1 MSLRTGENEQGLK
14 KIIDLTR
21 MIALVILIIHCYYN
35 CYSAFRQW
43 GWTSGISDQL
53 LKNISRTGLL
63 SSFTK
68 SKLIALGLL
77 LLSLLGVKGRKDEKS
92 NYKSGFAYLLTGL
105 LIYFLSS
112 LALMAEGLEVQ
123 VMAGTYIGLTTL
135 GFILI
140 ITGGSVLA
148 RTIKGRLKPD
158 VFNRANETFPQ
169 EERLITNE
177 YSINLPAR
185 YRLKGQT
192 RKSWLN
198 FVSPARGLLCVSS
211 PGGGKSR
218 YVIEPAIRQ
227 LLAKGHALC
236 LYDFK
241 YPDLTTIAYNH
252 FLKNRHAFA
261 VAPGFYVINFDDLSH
276 SHRCNPLDPDR
287 MEDITDAVEAA
298 RILMLGTNKSW
309 LKRQGDFFVESAIN
323 FVISLIWFLRKYEDG
338 RYCTLPHLIELMQV
352 KLDKLLTVLQTE
364 PEIQPYIS
372 SFISAYIED
381 TMEQLEGQIDAAKIG
396 LARLSSPTLYYMLS
410 GNDFSLDI
418 NNPQAPK
425 ILCLANNPQKQEV
438 YSPILSLFMT
448 RLSKII
454 NRPHQQK
461 CAVVLDE
468 FPTLTFLG
476 LDTQIATARAN
487 LISTVLAMQSDH
499 QLKLNYGKEWADV
512 VLNICGNIIV
522 GQTSGE
528 LAKSISERLGK
539 TLQERES
546 ISINSSETS
555 FSRSK
560 QLEMAVPVST
570 ISSLSAG
577 EFVGMVA
584 DTPDQPIELK
594 TFHSHVLVDAEAL
607 NKEQKAYLPVPI
619 VRQVDKQVIQ
629 DNDRIIKQD
638 VQDIVDAVLEQVLND
653 PSKEQLLVK
662 KDA

>member
-21 MIALVILIIHCYYN
+21 MIAMVILLIHCYYN
-35 CYSAFRQW
+35 CYATFKEW
-43 GWTSGISDQL
+43 GWTSNLSDQL

-63 SSFTK
+63 SGFTK

-77 LLSLLGVKGRKDEKS
+77 LISLLGVKGRKDEKS
-92 NYKSGFAYLLTGL
+92 NYKSGLAYLLTGL
-105 LIYFLSS
+105 LIYFLS
-112 LALMAEGLEVQ
+112 GLILIVPDVDVQ
-123 VMAGTYIGLTTL
+123 LVAGTYISLTTL
-135 GFILI
+135 GFILV

-177 YSINLPAR
+177 YSINLPAL
-185 YRLKGQT
+185 YRLKGQS

-198 FVSPARGLLCVSS
+198 YVSPARGLLCIGS
-211 PGGGKSR
+211 PGSGKSR

-227 LLAKGHALC
+227 LLAKGHTMC

-261 VAPGFYVINFDDLSH
+261 VTPRFYVINFDDLSH
-276 SHRCNPLDPDR
+276 SHRCNPLDPSR
-287 MEDITDAVEAA
+287 MEDISDAVEAA

-372 SFISAYIED
+372 SFISAYVEN

-396 LARLSSPTLYYMLS
+396 LARLSSPTLYYVLS
-410 GNDFSLDI
+410 GNDFSLDL

-438 YSPILSLFMT
+438 YGPILSLFMT
-448 RLSKII
+448 RISKII
-454 NRPHQQK
+454 NRPNQQK

-476 LDTQIATARAN
+476 LDTQIASARSN
-487 LISTVLAMQSDH
+487 LISTILAMQSDH

-512 VLNICGNIIV
+512 IINICGNIIV

-528 LAKSISERLGK
+528 LAKSVSERLGK
-539 TLQERES
+539 TLQDRES

-555 FSRSK
+555 ISRSK

-570 ISSLSAG
+570 ISGLSSG

-594 TFHSHVLVDAEAL
+594 TFHAHALVDAEAL
-607 NKEQKAYLPVPI
+607 KKEKKAYLPVSI
-619 VRQVDKQVIQ
+619 VRKVDKKIVK
-629 DNDRIIKQD
+629 DNDTIIKQD
-638 VQDIVDAVLEQVLND
+638 VQDIIEAVLEQVLND
-653 PSKEQLLVK
+653 PGREGLIVSK
-662 KDA
+662 